1 MDECVKDITVMACGA
16 VEWSTNTLS
25 RFYAS
30 YDRSGDGNRK
40 VCVIKL
46 SSSSYCGLCVGH

>member
-1 MDECVKDITVMACGA
+1 MDECVKDITVMACSG
-16 VEWSTNTLS
+16 VEHKHFIS

-46 SSSSYCGLCVGH
+46 SSSHCDLCVGH